1 MLPTLAPLILTATVA
16 VHVEHASGLEPAEVQ
31 RLASTLAEAL
41 GRRTGTAAT
50 VVDGRLECEG
60 ERACF
65 AAVVAA
71 SGRDDVLVVDAVALP
86 SRVRLS
92 ARRLRGSADARSES
106 ALDLPRDGEGW
117 PTALDGLVGVLYPEV
132 PLPTLRLEPPPPQI
146 VTVTEPVQ
154 AVPWV
159 LVGGGAAVASIGLG
173 VGLLSARFR
182 RQVETEVHTQD
193 DYAELTTRTKS
204 FALAANV
211 LFAVATVSIGTG
223 VGLWVFD

>member
-1 MLPTLAPLILTATVA
+1 MLPILAPLILTATVA
-16 VHVEHASGLEPAEVQ
+16 VHVERASGLEPVEVQ

-50 VVDGRLECEG
+50 ILDGSLECEG

-65 AAVVAA
+65 AAAVAA
-71 SGRDDVLVVDAVALP
+71 SGREDVLVIDAVALP

-106 ALDLPRDGEGW
+106 ALDLSRDGEGW
-117 PTALDGLVGVLYPEV
+117 PTALDGLVGVLFPEV
-132 PLPTLRLEPPPPQI
+132 PLPSLRVEPPPPQI
-146 VTVTEPVQ
+146 VTVVEPVQ

-159 LVGGGAAVASIGLG
+159 LVGGGAAVAGIGLG

-182 RQVETEVHTQD
+182 REIETEVRTQG
-193 DYAELTTRTKS
+193 DYAELAARSKS

-211 LFAVATVSIGTG
+211 LFAVATVTIGTG